1 MGHGNV
7 AGSTS
12 IGSPE
17 EIALELFENFWDI
30 FTEENLGGLG
40 SRPLFLAIYI
50 RLSSPTSYA

>member
-12 IGSPE
+12 IGFPE
-17 EIALELFENFWDI
+17 GTALELFESFWDI

-40 SRPLFLAIYI
+40 SHPLFLAICI
-50 RLSSPTSYA
+50 R

>member
-1 MGHGNV
+1 MGMWQ
-7 AGSTS
+7 ASS

-17 EIALELFENFWDI
+17 ETALELFENFWDI

-50 RLSSPTSYA
+50 RLSSPTPYA